1 MAFHKCMWRLHSQG
15 RKFDTVV
22 PWIDCREGL
31 KIARHT
37 VSEGGFAL
45 KDGAVDR
52 INARPLISIVVPF
65 YNEEL
70 AIEQFFRK
78 VTGVLDGTGMEWE
91 IVCVDDGSRDCT
103 LDRLLA
109 EARSNPSVKV
119 LELSRNFGKESA
131 LTAGLDASSGDVV
144 VLLDADLQDPP
155 SLIEQMLEK
164 WREGYDV
171 VYGVRQSRNSDSLGK
186 RLTASGF
193 YRIFN
198 QLTPTPVPPNTGDF
212 RLMDRRVVDRVRQL
226 PERTRF
232 MKGLFAWVGFKST
245 AVTYARPG
253 REQGQSTWSYWKLWN
268 FALDGLT
275 SFSTMPLRV
284 WTYVGLTVSLLSFF
298 YASFLVFRTLFAGV
312 DLPGYAS
319 LMVVVLF
326 LGGIQ
331 LISLGV
337 IGEYLGRVFIE
348 VKQRPVYLVD
358 RVYHYANSENEM
370 SGGDE

>member
-1 MAFHKCMWRLHSQG
+1 M
-15 RKFDTVV
+15 
-22 PWIDCREGL
+22 
-31 KIARHT
+31 
-37 VSEGGFAL
+37 
-45 KDGAVDR
+45 KDASVER
-52 INARPLISIVVPF
+52 ANARPLVSIVAPF

-70 AIEQFFRK
+70 VIDRFFPP
-78 VTGVLDGTGMEWE
+78 VIDVLQTTGLEWE
-91 IVCVDDGSRDCT
+91 IVCVDDGSRDRT
-103 LDRLLA
+103 LDGLLA
-109 EARSNPSVKV
+109 VARGNPSIKV
-119 LELSRNFGKESA
+119 LELSRNFGKDSA
-131 LTAGLDASSGDVV
+131 LTAGMEASSGDIVI
-144 VLLDADLQDPP
+144 LIDADLQDPP
-155 SLIEQMLEK
+155 ELIIEMLQK

-171 VYGVRQSRNSDSLGK
+171 VYGVRQSRDGDSLGK
-186 RLTASGF
+186 RVTANGF

-198 QLTPTPVPPNTGDF
+198 RLTPTPVPANAGDF
-212 RLMDRRVVDRVRQL
+212 RLMDRRVVDRVREL

-245 AVTYARPG
+245 AVTYDRPG
-253 REQGQSTWSYWKLWN
+253 RVAGESAWSYWKLWN

-284 WTYVGLTVSLLSFF
+284 WTYVGLTVSLLSFL
-298 YASFLVFRTLFAGV
+298 YASFLIFRTLVFGV

-319 LMVVVLF
+319 LMVVILF

-358 RVYHYANSENEM
+358 RVYQF
-370 SGGDE
+370 GPDEPDTPGIRD